1 MHAQT
6 RTQTWPRQDLQLFV
20 GCNDV
25 HVEGEVWQGMMHTA
39 KVTPLPSLPRL
50 RSPPPQVVIQMSDQ
64 AASRHQV
71 VQVKSKGVE
80 EVSSSAITFVPF
92 TLSFNNIKYVC
103 PHAGPP

>member
-1 MHAQT
+1 MAGHDA
-6 RTQTWPRQDLQLFV
+6 
-20 GCNDV
+20 
-25 HVEGEVWQGMMHTA
+25 HSQGYPP
-39 KVTPLPSLPRL
+39 PLSPSPALP
-50 RSPPPQVVIQMSDQ
+50 PPPQVVIQMSDQ